1 MHRPVLQVPGVTHPR
16 HRTILKPRDPSAR
29 QHAYLSYHKDNVAHE
44 EKGQGAFQL
53 GSRTD
58 GDAAPPPLRYLHPRK
73 QPNTMLSKTPI

>member
-1 MHRPVLQVPGVTHPR
+1 MHRRVLQVPGVTQAR
-16 HRTILKPRDPSAR
+16 HGTILKPRDPPPPAR

-73 QPNTMLSKTPI
+73 QPNTMLSQT